1 MYYVSNIIYLTL
13 FIIMTHVQ
21 IVTHLMGEILTLLA
35 LVVGGIPQ
43 WSIYSSSSH
52 VGLLEGSWDSFLIPN
67 LIGSHF
73 SIGLAYDDLVRW
85 TEKYASY

>member
-1 MYYVSNIIYLTL
+1 MDHNLRNLDKMYYVSNIIYLTL

-43 WSIYSSSSH
+43 
-52 VGLLEGSWDSFLIPN
+52 
-67 LIGSHF
+67 
-73 SIGLAYDDLVRW
+73 
-85 TEKYASY
+85 